1 MNLIKDKILLGFI
14 LRLLI
19 FLPVCFLIWYYLA
32 GYLLVPVGWFSSL
45 GIDLM
50 ASGKLESLSISGR
63 MMTLE
68 TNLQVQTPD
77 GRTGYLLL
85 EMNPL
90 VYCWNLPL
98 LIAMTMAAGFRNLLG
113 VRLII
118 AYIGLLPFQ
127 AWGVTFD
134 FLKLTTIQYGPEISK
149 QMGYGS
155 LGREVIALGYQF
167 GFLMLPVI
175 SASALWIILHRWF
188 IREIILEERK

>member
-1 MNLIKDKILLGFI
+1 MISFKDKILMGFI

-19 FLPVCFLIWYYLA
+19 LLPVSFALWYYLA
-32 GYLLVPVGWFSSL
+32 GYLLIPVGWFSSV
-45 GIDLM
+45 GIEML
-50 ASGKLESLSISGR
+50 ASGKLESLSVSGK
-63 MMTLE
+63 MMVLE

-98 LIAMTMAAGFRNLLG
+98 LIAMTLAAGFRNLLG
-113 VRLII
+113 VRLMV
-118 AYIGLLPFQ
+118 AYLGLLPFQ
-127 AWGVTFD
+127 TWGVTFD
-134 FLKLTTIQYGPEISK
+134 FLKLTTIQHGPEISQ

-155 LGREVIALGYQF
+155 LGREFIALGYQF

-175 SASALWIILHRWF
+175 SASTLWIIMHRWF
-188 IREIILEERK
+188 IREVIAKAR